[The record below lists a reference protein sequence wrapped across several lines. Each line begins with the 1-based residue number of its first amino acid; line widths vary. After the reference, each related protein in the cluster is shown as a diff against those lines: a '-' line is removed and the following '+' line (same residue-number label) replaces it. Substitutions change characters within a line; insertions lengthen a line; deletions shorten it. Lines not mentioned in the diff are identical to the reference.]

1 MIMKRIFIVLIV
13 LFSVISVMAQ
23 EHLSFKGIPI
33 EGSISDFSR
42 KLKSKGMTL
51 TRKEGN
57 YWFFSG
63 DFIGR
68 KATVLVATADGKNV
82 FKVGTFFDPSR
93 EWNTLVDTY
102 NYCKD
107 LYTRKYG
114 QPIAFREMNPS
125 LSDSNIA
132 LMQEVYQGTVV
143 YFSAWEVTGGTI
155 ELSIGKSSG
164 LYEGM
169 VAIIYRDA
177 QNAEVKMQEDL
188 NDI

>member
-13 LFSVISVMAQ
+13 LFSIINVMAQ

-33 EGSISDFSR
+33 EGSISEFGR

-51 TRKEGN
+51 SEKGED
-57 YWFFSG
+57 YWAFSG

-82 FKVGTFFDPSR
+82 FKVGAFFEPSE
-93 EWNTLVDTY
+93 EWNTLVGTY

-114 QPIAFREMNPS
+114 QPVAFREMNPS

-155 ELSIGKSSG
+155 ELSIEKSSG
-164 LYEGM
+164 FYEG
-169 VAIIYRDA
+169 VVRIIYHDA
-177 QNAEVKMQEDL
+177 QNEEDKMQEDL